1 MGLSSCKLSVCCS
14 HALERR
20 SKIISSPMNFTHVVH
35 MGPDQDTKVLTELPV
50 VRLMSHSFFAVE
62 DLI

>member
-1 MGLSSCKLSVCCS
+1 
-14 HALERR
+14 
-20 SKIISSPMNFTHVVH
+20 MNFTHVVH